1 MTHIERLQEA
11 IKDLHKCDSRH
22 LGTVRVRET
31 LPSRDPWEGFVEIFF
46 LINHPEAKEAYA
58 WIDKVDK
65 ASTAEANC
73 VIFLGIPPIESFSD
87 AVRAFLSSEAGYRR
101 APNPMM

>member
-1 MTHIERLQEA
+1 MVYRRLQTDIERLQEA

-31 LPSRDPWEGFVEIFF
+31 LPSRDPWEGCVEIFF
-46 LINHPEAKEAYA
+46 LINHHEAKEAYA
-58 WIDKVDK
+58 WIDK

-73 VIFLGIPPIESFSD
+73 VIFLGIH
-87 AVRAFLSSEAGYRR
+87 LSNHSPTPCGLS
-101 APNPMM
+101 

>member
-1 MTHIERLQEA
+1 MSDIERLQKA

-22 LGTVRVRET
+22 LGTVLVRET

-58 WIDKVDK
+58 WIDK

-87 AVRAFLSSEAGYRR
+87 VVRAFLRGGLSKGAKPNDVIAGR
-101 APNPMM
+101 